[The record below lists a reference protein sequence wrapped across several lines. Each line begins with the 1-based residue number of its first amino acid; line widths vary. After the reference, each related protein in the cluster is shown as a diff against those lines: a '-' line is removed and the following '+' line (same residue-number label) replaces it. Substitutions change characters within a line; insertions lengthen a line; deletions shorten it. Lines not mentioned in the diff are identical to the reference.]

1 MLVKAYSEFSQ
12 ASKMKIFVKII
23 SKFQSLTIL
32 AKNSIFHQKILTGFF
47 KTGLLCFGIC
57 FLKV

>member
-47 KTGLLCFGIC
+47 KTGLLCFE
-57 FLKV
+57 FVF